1 MPREGRLH
9 LVRRDFA
16 ESTLEP
22 AFPDG
27 FSGPGFTLRFVRDAN
42 GAVGGLLVSNGR
54 ALHLRFERVA
64 R

>member
-1 MPREGRLH
+1 MGTIARLIVAIATIAATGTTATMAQGQPVAAP
-9 LVRRDFA
+9 LAQR
-16 ESTLEP
+16 
-22 AFPDG
+22 
-27 FSGPGFTLRFVRDAN
+27 